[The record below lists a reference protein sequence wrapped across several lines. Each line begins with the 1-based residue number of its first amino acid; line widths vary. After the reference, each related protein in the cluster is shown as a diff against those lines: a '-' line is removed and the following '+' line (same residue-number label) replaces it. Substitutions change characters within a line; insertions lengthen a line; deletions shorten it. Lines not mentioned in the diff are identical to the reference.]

1 MKKFSRF
8 AATGLVFTA
17 GLSLAACHPPNQ
29 QDSDSKVE
37 NASTFTG
44 EAPMQK
50 DAETSSSA
58 PETVIEKEA
67 PVVESGVPEEPAQ
80 PHVNGT
86 ATELPQQ

>member
-50 DAETSSSA
+50 DAETSSST
-58 PETVIEKEA
+58 PETVVEEEA

-80 PHVNGT
+80 PHLNGT

>member
-58 PETVIEKEA
+58 PDTVIEEEA

>member
-8 AATGLVFTA
+8 AAAGLVFTA

-50 DAETSSSA
+50 DVETSSSA
-58 PETVIEKEA
+58 PETVIEKVA

-86 ATELPQQ
+86 ATELAQQ

>member
-8 AATGLVFTA
+8 AAAGLVFTA

-58 PETVIEKEA
+58 PETVIEEEA
-67 PVVESGVPEEPAQ
+67 PAVESGAPEEPAQ

>member
-58 PETVIEKEA
+58 PETVIEEEA
-67 PVVESGVPEEPAQ
+67 PVVESGAPEEPAQ
-80 PHVNGT
+80 PHANGT

>member
-8 AATGLVFTA
+8 ATAGLVFAA

-29 QDSDSKVE
+29 QDSESGKID

-44 EAPMQK
+44 EAPAQK

-58 PETVIEKEA
+58 ATTETEGDPEGLQN
-67 PVVESGVPEEPAQ
+67 GVEEPEQQ
-80 PHVNGT
+80 PNAT
-86 ATELPQQ
+86 ATQLPQ

>member
-1 MKKFSRF
+1 MKKFSRY
-8 AATGLVFTA
+8 AAAGLVFTA

-58 PETVIEKEA
+58 PNPAVEEA
-67 PVVESGVPEEPAQ
+67 PVVESGAPEEPVQ
-80 PHVNGT
+80 PNLNGT

>member
-8 AATGLVFTA
+8 AAAGLVFTA

-58 PETVIEKEA
+58 PETVIEEEA
-67 PVVESGVPEEPAQ
+67 PVVESGAPEEPAQ
-80 PHVNGT
+80 PHVNGS

>member
-58 PETVIEKEA
+58 PETVIEEEA
-67 PVVESGVPEEPAQ
+67 PVVEPGVPEDPAQ
-80 PHVNGT
+80 PPLNGT

>member
-8 AATGLVFTA
+8 AAAGLVFTA

-37 NASTFTG
+37 NGSTFTG

-58 PETVIEKEA
+58 PETVIEEEA
-67 PVVESGVPEEPAQ
+67 PVVLSLI
-80 PHVNGT
+80 HI
-86 ATELPQQ
+86 

>member
-8 AATGLVFTA
+8 AAAGLIFTA

-58 PETVIEKEA
+58 PETVIEEEA
-67 PVVESGVPEEPAQ
+67 PVVEPGAPEEPAQ
-80 PHVNGT
+80 PHVNSS

>member
-1 MKKFSRF
+1 MKKFSRY
-8 AATGLVFTA
+8 AAAGLVFTA

-50 DAETSSSA
+50 DADTSSSA
-58 PETVIEKEA
+58 PESVVQEQQ
-67 PVVESGVPEEPAQ
+67 PVVESGVPEETAQ
-80 PHVNGT
+80 PHLNGT

>member
-8 AATGLVFTA
+8 AAAGLVFTV

>member
-8 AATGLVFTA
+8 AAAGLVFTA

-37 NASTFTG
+37 NASSFTV

-58 PETVIEKEA
+58 PETVIEEEA
-67 PVVESGVPEEPAQ
+67 PVVESGAPEEPAQ

>member
-80 PHVNGT
+80 PHANGT

>member
-58 PETVIEKEA
+58 PETVIEEEA
-67 PVVESGVPEEPAQ
+67 PVVEAGVPEEPAQ
-80 PHVNGT
+80 PHLNGT

>member
-1 MKKFSRF
+1 
-8 AATGLVFTA
+8 A

-58 PETVIEKEA
+58 PETVVEEEA
-67 PVVESGVPEEPAQ
+67 PVVESSVPEEPAQ
-80 PHVNGT
+80 PHLNGT

>member
-8 AATGLVFTA
+8 AAAGLVFTA

-50 DAETSSSA
+50 DAETGSSA
-58 PETVIEKEA
+58 PETVIEEEA
-67 PVVESGVPEEPAQ
+67 PVVQSGVPEEPAH
-80 PHVNGT
+80 PHLNGT

>member
-8 AATGLVFTA
+8 AAAGLVFTV

-58 PETVIEKEA
+58 PETVIEEEA
-67 PVVESGVPEEPAQ
+67 PVVESGAPEEPAQ
-80 PHVNGT
+80 PHANGT

>member
-8 AATGLVFTA
+8 AAAGLVFTA

-50 DAETSSSA
+50 DAETSSST
-58 PETVIEKEA
+58 PETVIEEEA
-67 PVVESGVPEEPAQ
+67 PVVSPVFQ
-80 PHVNGT
+80 RSRHSRT
-86 ATELPQQ
+86 

>member
-58 PETVIEKEA
+58 PETVIEEEA
-67 PVVESGVPEEPAQ
+67 PVVESGAPEEPAQ